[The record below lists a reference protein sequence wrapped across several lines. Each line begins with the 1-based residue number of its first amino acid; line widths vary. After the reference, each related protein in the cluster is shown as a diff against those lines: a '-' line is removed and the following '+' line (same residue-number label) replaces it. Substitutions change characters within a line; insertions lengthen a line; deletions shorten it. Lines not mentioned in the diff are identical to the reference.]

1 MNYRAA
7 ATRSLKDAPAGTAA
21 KPASSGPSNPESP
34 AGNSPRMKGNSGA
47 RTSSQSSNRKANTGT
62 PLSYAATA
70 AKKGSGADA
79 SGARRGAGG
88 RTAGTPPALPLTS
101 LVNARVEIDLI
112 NGDRAEG
119 VLFTYD
125 VYSGIVALIS
135 ASTADDSRGSKKHT
149 VRLVKASNIRDVR
162 VVGDKSDIQM
172 PIVRAVTTAEIEAR
186 KARALVQAK
195 ERASRIGVGV
205 SEHAQSIFEALSKT
219 LPCRWDQSRIIVLDE
234 IAIDPPYTADTC
246 RELTSAA
253 STLLRVKKVLQG
265 ELGRLG
271 RATPVG

>member
-7 ATRSLKDAPAGTAA
+7 ATRSLKDAPAGTVA

-47 RTSSQSSNRKANTGT
+47 RTSSQSSNRKANTGS

-79 SGARRGAGG
+79 NGARRGAGG
-88 RTAGTPPALPLTS
+88 RASGTPPALPLTS
-101 LVNARVEIDLI
+101 LVNTRVEIDLI

-149 VRLVKASNIRDVR
+149 VRLVKACNIRDVK

-219 LPCRWDQSRIIVLDE
+219 LPCRWDQNSIVVLDE
-234 IAIDPPYTADTC
+234 IAIDSPYTTDTC

-253 STLLRVKKVLQG
+253 STLLR
-265 ELGRLG
+265 
-271 RATPVG
+271 

>member
-7 ATRSLKDAPAGTAA
+7 ATRSLKDAPAGTVA
-21 KPASSGPSNPESP
+21 KPASSVPSNPESP

-47 RTSSQSSNRKANTGT
+47 RTSSQSSNRKANTGS

-70 AKKGSGADA
+70 AKKGSSADA

-88 RTAGTPPALPLTS
+88 RTLPALPLTS
-101 LVNARVEIDLI
+101 LVNTRVEIDLI

-135 ASTADDSRGSKKHT
+135 ASNADDSRGSKKHT
-149 VRLVKASNIRDVR
+149 VRLVKACNIRDVK
-162 VVGDKSDIQM
+162 VVGDKLDIQM
-172 PIVRAVTTAEIEAR
+172 PVVRAVTTAEIEAR

-219 LPCRWDQSRIIVLDE
+219 LPCRWDQNSIVVLDE
-234 IAIDPPYTADTC
+234 IAIDSPYTTDTC

-271 RATPVG
+271 HATHVR